1 MAEAVDAN
9 AALLFWQK
17 LDPSHAWW
25 LFLVIFVIVICNALL
40 GVVRLYKLLI
50 KRHHIRKLRAM
61 PPSRRRDVEVGMN
74 EEKRVQKRVRRGER
88 RGR

>member
-9 AALLFWQK
+9 AALSFWQK

-25 LFLVIFVIVICNALL
+25 LFLVIFVVMICSVASFA
-40 GVVRLYKLLI
+40 VRLHLELSI
-50 KRHHIRKLRAM
+50 KRHHISKLRAM
-61 PPSRRRDVEVGMN
+61 PPSRRRDVETGQN
-74 EEKRVQKRVRRGER
+74 EEKRVQKRVRGER